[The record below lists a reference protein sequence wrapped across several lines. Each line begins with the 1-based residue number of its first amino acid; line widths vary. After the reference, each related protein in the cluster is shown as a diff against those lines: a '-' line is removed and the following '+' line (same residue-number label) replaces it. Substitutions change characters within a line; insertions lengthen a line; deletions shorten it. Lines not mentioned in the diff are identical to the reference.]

1 MRYAHADRMSNLQ
14 ARFDKIKN
22 LSGNGK
28 GKFSAFLPLRNT
40 FFSRGNVFGNV
51 FPTKNHPRQHFTN
64 GNRRE
69 CESCSPRRRASSTSS
84 VPQRSLPNRQTKSAI
99 DRPNTRD
106 LTVVVDT
113 VHLSLPATV
122 TKDMLLA
129 KPRGGKTI
137 PYERN
142 QSSLR
147 KPQTFG
153 GR

>member
-1 MRYAHADRMSNLQ
+1 MLLETYFQQRTIQANILRMET
-14 ARFDKIKN
+14 A
-22 LSGNGK
+22 
-28 GKFSAFLPLRNT
+28 
-40 FFSRGNVFGNV
+40 
-51 FPTKNHPRQHFTN
+51 
-64 GNRRE
+64 
-69 CESCSPRRRASSTSS
+69 ESVKVVRLRRRASSTSS

-99 DRPNTRD
+99 DRPDIRD

-113 VHLSLPATV
+113 LHLSLPATV
-122 TKDMLLA
+122 TQDMLLP

-137 PYERN
+137 PYERS